1 MVCDDVL
8 QHIRIK
14 KKIDIFIFSACREKK
29 MIKEKCPVCGGHK
42 KKAEK
47 NIRVT
52 FLFSTESKK
61 GQKATIFKD
70 TLQEIVKDKIPI
82 ESKAACLSVLLEKL
96 PIVFK
101 SQITARNTFS
111 NICHC

>member
-1 MVCDDVL
+1 MCYNTSEFFL
-8 QHIRIK
+8 
-14 KKIDIFIFSACREKK
+14 KKIVIYLYFQLVEKKK

-61 GQKATIFKD
+61 DQKATIFKD

-82 ESKAACLSVLLEKL
+82 ESKAACLSVLLQKL

-101 SQITARNTFS
+101 SQIPAWNTFP